1 MLSIEDKD
9 ETTKNKLKEILNTA
23 TETISNSI
31 SLWHARLRYLFA
43 IGEEKEAE
51 SVFLK
56 VQLHKKLFLILYYFN
71 SI

>member
-56 VQLHKKLFLILYYFN
+56 V
-71 SI
+71 